1 LRDLI
6 VPSPVYDIFR
16 KLEDAGFET
25 WCVGGA
31 IRDALLGEDQPHSRV
46 DALDWDLSTAA
57 HPEDVRRLFRRTIPV
72 GIAFGTVGVL
82 DKLGVMHEV
91 TTFRRDVKTDGRH
104 AVVEF
109 GTTIDEDLARR
120 DFTLNAI
127 AYHPDRREF
136 RDPFDGRS
144 DLRRGVVR
152 AVGDPSERMRE
163 DRLRAL
169 RGIRFASR
177 LGFEVDP
184 ETWQAIVDSAPHMG
198 RLSAERV
205 KQEIE
210 KTMDQV
216 ECPSS
221 AFRLW
226 QSSGAFGTLMPSLAG
241 ASSIELATP
250 DQIALPV
257 PRAKPNRRI
266 LRLIA
271 LFAAV
276 PHDQVLKILKD
287 LRFSNSEAAWISSI
301 VSHWHTLEGEM
312 VFALKSGSPG
322 EPVLRRWAAIAG
334 RTRLAS
340 VMRLAAARWAAER
353 SMGQEAPE
361 EAAIRSAYRKAI
373 RVAYRDPVE
382 IADLAV
388 DGNDLARLG
397 ITGPAV
403 GRTLRNLLETVI
415 TDPGTNTR
423 ENLLALARGSA
434 GHSH

>member
-1 LRDLI
+1 LSDI
-6 VPSPVYDIFR
+6 VVPPAVYAILR

-31 IRDALLGEDQPHSRV
+31 IRDALLRRETTHHGIDE
-46 DALDWDLSTAA
+46 LDWDLATAA
-57 HPEDVRRLFRRTIPV
+57 RPEDVRRLFRRTVPV

-82 DKLGVMHEV
+82 DSAGVMHEV

-109 GTTIDEDLARR
+109 GDSIEGDLARR

-127 AYHPDRREF
+127 AFHPDRKEF
-136 RDPFDGRS
+136 CDPFDGRS
-144 DLRRGVVR
+144 DLARKIVR
-152 AVGDPSERMRE
+152 AVGVPAERMRE

-177 LGFEVDP
+177 LRFQLDP
-184 ETWQAIVDSAPHMG
+184 ETWQAILDSAPHMG

-205 KQEIE
+205 KQEME

-216 ECPSS
+216 ECPSA

-226 QSSGAFGTLMPSLAG
+226 QSSGAFSTLIPALG
-241 ASSIELATP
+241 DASSVELATP
-250 DQIALPV
+250 DHLATPIAGA
-257 PRAKPNRRI
+257 RANRRV

-276 PHDQVLKILKD
+276 PAKQVLKVLKD
-287 LRFSNSEAAWISSI
+287 LRFSNSDAAWISS
-301 VSHWHTLEGEM
+301 VCSHWQALSGEM
-312 VFALKSGSPG
+312 AFALAAGSP
-322 EPVLRRWAAIAG
+322 PPAVLRRWAAITG

-353 SMGQEAPE
+353 AVGMAAPDG
-361 EAAIRSAYRKAI
+361 AAIHSAYRKAI
-373 RVAYRDPVE
+373 RVAYRDAVE
-382 IADLAV
+382 VADLAI
-388 DGNDLARLG
+388 DGTDLAELG
-397 ITGPAV
+397 ISGPAV
-403 GRTLRNLLETVI
+403 GQTLRNLLETVI
-415 TDPGTNTR
+415 TDPGANTR
-423 ENLLALARGSA
+423 EHLLQLARGSA
-434 GHSH
+434 GHSN